1 MAGINFKR
9 FFKIFEP
16 GMEAIIVLL
25 ANPWILK
32 SLFTDCISKTSISH
46 KHVAHSEKN
55 FYMMEELKYHDSQC
69 QTTNHLHDIWYF
81 LVFINLSFELFK

>member
-46 KHVAHSEKN
+46 KHVAHSEK
-55 FYMMEELKYHDSQC
+55 KI
-69 QTTNHLHDIWYF
+69 T
-81 LVFINLSFELFK
+81 